1 VAGAFSI
8 VLLEGAPHRFP
19 ADSLPLP
26 LDELAGGIDPM
37 KKEKTVV
44 G

>member
-1 VAGAFSI
+1 VEGAFSI
-8 VLLEGAPHRFP
+8 ALLERAPHRFP
-19 ADSLPLP
+19 VDRLPLP